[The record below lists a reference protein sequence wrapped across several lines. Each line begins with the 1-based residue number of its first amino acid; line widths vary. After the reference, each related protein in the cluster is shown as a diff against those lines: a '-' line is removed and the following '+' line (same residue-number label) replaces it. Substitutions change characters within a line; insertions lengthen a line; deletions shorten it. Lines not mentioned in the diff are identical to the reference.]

1 VGQAGGAP
9 VRVLGQFWTYVS
21 TGDNWWG
28 VRGIARGI
36 YDHLRLSLGA
46 VAVAAV
52 LAVPLAMALGHT
64 KRGGFLA
71 STVVNI
77 GRAIPSFAIIALLF
91 PLSLAYGF
99 GLGFWPT
106 FVALVL
112 LAIPP
117 MFTNTYAGVR
127 DVDPGVVEASRGMGM
142 TPREVL
148 FSVEVPNAMP
158 LIVTGLRVATVQV
171 IATAT
176 LSALVAFRGLGDLII
191 GGKAQRNNGKL
202 LTGAVLV
209 ALLAILAEI
218 AFGVLERALTPWAR
232 TSRASRRT
240 RDVTITPELD
250 PTST

>member
-1 VGQAGGAP
+1 MSAGGELWSYLTTA
-9 VRVLGQFWTYVS
+9 
-21 TGDNWWG
+21 DNWWG
-28 VRGIARGI
+28 VRGIARGT

-46 VAVAAV
+46 VTFAGL
-52 LAVPLAMALGHT
+52 LAVPAGMVLGHT
-64 KRGGFLA
+64 RRGGFLA

-112 LAIPP
+112 LAVPP

-127 DVDPGVVEASRGMGM
+127 DVDRGVVEASRGMGM
-142 TPREVL
+142 TGREVL
-148 FSVEVPNAMP
+148 LSVEVPNALP
-158 LIVTGLRVATVQV
+158 LIVTGVRVATVQV

-176 LSALVAFRGLGDLII
+176 LSALVAYRGLGDLII
-191 GGKAQRNNGKL
+191 GGVAQNDDGKL

-209 ALLAILAEI
+209 ALLAIFAELL
-218 AFGVLERALTPWAR
+218 FGVIERRLTPWAR
-232 TSRASRRT
+232 RGAATGRV
-240 RDVTITPELD
+240 RDVTITPRLD

>member
-1 VGQAGGAP
+1 MTAFEELWAY
-9 VRVLGQFWTYVS
+9 LT
-21 TGDNWWG
+21 TADHWWG
-28 VRGIARGI
+28 RRGITRGI
-36 YDHLRLSLGA
+36 YDHLRLSFGA
-46 VAVAAV
+46 VLAAAV
-52 LAVPLAMALGHT
+52 FAVPLAMVLGHT
-64 KRGGFLA
+64 RRGGFLA

-77 GRAIPSFAIIALLF
+77 GRAIPSFAVIALLF

-112 LAIPP
+112 LAVPP

-127 DVDPGVVEASRGMGM
+127 DVDAGIVEASRGMGM

-148 FSVEVPNAMP
+148 FGVEVPNAMP
-158 LIVTGLRVATVQV
+158 LIVTGVRVATVQV

-176 LSALVAFRGLGDLII
+176 LGALVAYRGLGDLII
-191 GGKAQRNNGKL
+191 GGKAQNDDGKL

-209 ALLAILAEI
+209 ALLAILAEVG
-218 AFGVLERALTPWAR
+218 FGLLERRLTPWAR
-232 TSRASRRT
+232 RSPASSRT
-240 RDVTITPELD
+240 RDVTITTELD